1 MLYLGMDVHFKRTSI
16 CALDENGKELLS
28 REVKGPWPEVIAEVE
43 RIRDRSLDRVAVC
56 FEASCAS
63 GFLHDRMRKVAS
75 RVVVANPSRVR
86 LIFQSKRK
94 NDRIDA
100 KKLATLLFLDQ
111 VPSAYI
117 PGYHVRAWR
126 QTIEYRSRLIAKRTR
141 VKNEIRALLRG
152 HGLPSPYKLWNRKGL
167 KWLSGLK
174 FEHGLT
180 ELRLAMLLEELLS
193 LHRKVKLVEKA
204 LKAEADLRP
213 GVRLLMTIP
222 GVGIRTA
229 EALVAYIDDPNRFR
243 NSKCIGAYFGLVP
256 RLDSSAGHDRLG
268 HITKEGPGTVR
279 RLLVEA
285 SWYAI
290 RRSKKIRAYFDRIVK
305 DDPDRHKIGIVATAH
320 YLARVSLA
328 MLRTGE
334 CFEEAA

>member
-1 MLYLGMDVHFKRTSI
+1 MLYLGLDVHIKRTSI
-16 CALDENGKELLS
+16 CVLDENGKEILS
-28 REVKGPWPEVIAEVE
+28 REVMGRWPEVIAEVE
-43 RIRDRSLDRVAVC
+43 RIRDQALDRIAVC
-56 FEASCAS
+56 FEASCPS
-63 GFLHDRMRKVAS
+63 GFLHDELRKVAS

-100 KKLATLLFLDQ
+100 RKLATLLFLDQ
-111 VPSAYI
+111 VPAAYV
-117 PGYHVRAWR
+117 PGYDVRAWR

-141 VKNEIRALLRG
+141 VKNEIRALLRA

-167 KWLSGLK
+167 EWLSGLEFK
-174 FEHGLT
+174 HGLT
-180 ELRLAMLLEELLS
+180 GLRLSLLLEELLS
-193 LHRKVKLVEKA
+193 LHQKVKLVERA
-204 LKAEADLRP
+204 LKQEADRRP

-229 EALVAYIDDPNRFR
+229 EALVAYIDDPHRFHD
-243 NSKCIGAYFGLVP
+243 SKSIGAYFGLVP
-256 RLDSSAGHDRLG
+256 RLDSSAGRDRLG
-268 HITKEGPGTVR
+268 HITKEGPGTGR

-290 RRSKKIRAYFDRIVK
+290 RRSKKIGAFFDRIVNG
-305 DDPDRHKIGIVATAH
+305 DPDRRKIAIVATAH

-328 MLRTGE
+328 MLKSGE
-334 CFEEAA
+334 CFDEAA